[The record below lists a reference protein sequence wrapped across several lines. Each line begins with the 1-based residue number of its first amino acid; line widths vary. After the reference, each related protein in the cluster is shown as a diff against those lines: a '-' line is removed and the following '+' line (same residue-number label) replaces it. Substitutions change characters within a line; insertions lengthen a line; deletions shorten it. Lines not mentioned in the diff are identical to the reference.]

1 MHRVL
6 AQPRVGRLVEQGS
19 LIGFLFDFQFLKRL
33 GVFGLLVKHLWYRLC
48 FQLLILVAEVLESF
62 FVVVVVCISVSVT
75 NYEPANCDGQCGL
88 AALESCCK

>member
-62 FVVVVVCISVSVT
+62 VVVVFCISVSVT
-75 NYEPANCDGQCGL
+75 NYELANCDGQCGL

>member
-1 MHRVL
+1 MHRVP

-48 FQLLILVAEVLESF
+48 FLLLILVAEALESF
-62 FVVVVVCISVSVT
+62 FVVVVCISVSVT
-75 NYEPANCDGQCGL
+75 NYELANYDGQCGL